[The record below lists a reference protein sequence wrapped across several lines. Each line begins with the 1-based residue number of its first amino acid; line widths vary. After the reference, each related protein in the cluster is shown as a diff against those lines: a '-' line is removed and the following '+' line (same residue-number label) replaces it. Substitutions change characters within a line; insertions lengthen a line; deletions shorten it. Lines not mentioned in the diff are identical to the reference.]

1 MASPIAQA
9 KNNGGRNEVT
19 ALASF
24 GTEGAIGLG
33 HLIGKQLSIVFNMGG
48 CKLIK
53 MNITQKVAIK
63 IW

>member
-1 MASPIAQA
+1 M
-9 KNNGGRNEVT
+9 GG
-19 ALASF
+19 